1 MEASRGRVLVHADV
15 HDGELPVAR
24 DVDADVEALLRGL
37 RHGARFDEIPEIA
50 LRLDLLDVVGRAQ
63 AAGARAAVVEYA
75 FGEGLLRARAG
86 ADVLPEE
93 LAVLGVL
100 RGNDLLVGGRY
111 LVRSAEGLDVDG
123 ASGGGWS
130 LVGCA
135 YLVVLVGGILIHAER
150 PGDIARAAA
159 FGHLDAEE
167 VDVLSFS
174 GDAREG

>member
-1 MEASRGRVLVHADV
+1 MEASRGGVLVHADV

-37 RHGARFDEIPEIA
+37 RHCARFDEIPEIA

-93 LAVLGVL
+93 LAVL
-100 RGNDLLVGGRY
+100 RGLYSFERGEVVVRWGG
-111 LVRSAEGLDVDG
+111 S
-123 ASGGGWS
+123 
-130 LVGCA
+130 
-135 YLVVLVGGILIHAER
+135 
-150 PGDIARAAA
+150 A
-159 FGHLDAEE
+159 FGAGEKRPCSTE
-167 VDVLSFS
+167 
-174 GDAREG
+174 RW

>member
-37 RHGARFDEIPEIA
+37 RHCARFDEIREIA

-93 LAVLGVL
+93 FAVLGVL

-111 LVRSAEGLDVDG
+111 FNS
-123 ASGGGWS
+123 
-130 LVGCA
+130 
-135 YLVVLVGGILIHAER
+135 
-150 PGDIARAAA
+150 
-159 FGHLDAEE
+159 
-167 VDVLSFS
+167 
-174 GDAREG
+174 

>member
-37 RHGARFDEIPEIA
+37 RHCARFDEIREIA

-75 FGEGLLRARAG
+75 LGEGLLRARAG

-93 LAVLGVL
+93 FAVLGVL
-100 RGNDLLVGGRY
+100 RGNDLLVGEDI
-111 LVRSAEGLDVDG
+111 LIVRSAEGLGVDG
-123 ASGGGWS
+123 ASGGGWCLGWWMEPRGVRVPCS
-130 LVGCA
+130 TGRWDTYPRRASGRHRARRRLRSPRR
-135 YLVVLVGGILIHAER
+135 GG
-150 PGDIARAAA
+150 
-159 FGHLDAEE
+159 
-167 VDVLSFS
+167 S
-174 GDAREG
+174 